1 MGRRAKQLRSRAV
14 FIAMLAMSLVQT
26 APAAKRDASKV
37 ITIVALGDSLTA
49 GFGLSRKQA
58 WPALV
63 ADKMRAAG
71 YEFEIINA
79 GSSGDTTAGGLRRLP
94 SLLRAHKKIDIL
106 VLELGINDAFRGVE
120 LGQIRDNL
128 QAIID
133 GTQAR
138 HPEAAIV
145 VAGMQ
150 LPGYASE
157 DYVSAFGAMFA
168 ALAQKNRATLIPF
181 FLEGVAGNPALN
193 QWDRV
198 HPNAAG
204 QRVLADNVWKV
215 LEPMLRKKVENA
227 SAL

>member
-1 MGRRAKQLRSRAV
+1 MRSRAAILAV
-14 FIAMLAMSLVQT
+14 FLAFFSVPT
-26 APAAKRDASKV
+26 GAAPKRDPSGV

-58 WPALV
+58 WPALI
-63 ADKMRAAG
+63 AEKMQAAG
-71 YEFEIINA
+71 YEFEIVNA

-94 SLLRAHKKIDIL
+94 ALLRAHKKIDIF
-106 VLELGINDAFRGVE
+106 VIELGINDAFRGVE

-128 QAIID
+128 QTIID
-133 GTQAR
+133 QTRAR
-138 HPEAAIV
+138 HPNAAIV

-150 LPGYASE
+150 LPGYSSE

-168 ALAQKNRATLIPF
+168 NLAQKNRAALIPF
-181 FLEGVAGNPALN
+181 FLEGVAGDPALN

-204 QRVLADNVWKV
+204 QRVLAENVWRV
-215 LEPMLRKKVENA
+215 LEPLLRKTDARVH
-227 SAL
+227 

>member
-1 MGRRAKQLRSRAV
+1 MGHGVKQWRSRAAIGALLTLL
-14 FIAMLAMSLVQT
+14 FLPAA
-26 APAAKRDASKV
+26 APAKRDPSNM

-63 ADKMRAAG
+63 GEKMRTAG
-71 YEFEIINA
+71 YEFEMINA

-94 SLLRAHKKIDIL
+94 ALLRAHKKIDIL
-106 VLELGINDAFRGVE
+106 LIELGINDAFRGVE
-120 LGQIRDNL
+120 LDQIRDNL

-133 GTQAR
+133 QAR
-138 HPEAAIV
+138 TAHPAVKII

-150 LPGYASE
+150 LPGFSSE

-168 ALAQKNRATLIPF
+168 TVAKKNQATLIPY
-181 FLEGVAGNPALN
+181 FLEGVGGDPALN

-204 QRVLADNVWKV
+204 QRVLAENVWRV
-215 LEPMLRKKVENA
+215 LEPMLGKTRTA
-227 SAL
+227 P